1 MKINEINFDLNHDQA
16 SLKLMLQLTTI
27 STSDYTSE
35 IEKRRNKKIF
45 INNEW
50 TYRVFFYVNNR

>member
-35 IEKRRNKKIF
+35 IEKRRNKNIF

-50 TYRVFFYVNNR
+50 TYRGFFYVNNR